1 MRGKR
6 VYCDGPYEI
15 YFGTFQFPPDR
26 VKWYQAEKDLRR
38 TLGLTFA
45 NEFMR
50 FNPTGERKYKLD

>member
-1 MRGKR
+1 M
-6 VYCDGPYEI
+6 YCDGPYEI